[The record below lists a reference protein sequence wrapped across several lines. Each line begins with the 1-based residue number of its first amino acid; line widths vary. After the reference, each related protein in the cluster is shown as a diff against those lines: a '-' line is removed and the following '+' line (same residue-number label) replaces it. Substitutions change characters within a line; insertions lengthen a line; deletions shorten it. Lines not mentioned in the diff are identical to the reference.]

1 MTSPKP
7 VLISCGL
14 ILGLAGGV
22 AVLLHLYSQASA
34 RRFDPALP
42 ALPSATQLLATTRQF
57 DPSLASIDLQLID
70 EARPLPRS
78 GLLQLYRVSDNGR
91 PVYALA
97 LVRHDIACGTCR
109 DLLAA
114 VYLTASTRE
123 IAGVAPLEAWEKE
136 SGSFETGRVPVPTER
151 DFPGRFVAGRQRPG
165 WHQRGDAD
173 GRRHAERAA
182 RAAFLV
188 RLQTR
193 NREQGKW
200 LIIPR

>member
-1 MTSPKP
+1 MTCRTQPA
-7 VLISCGL
+7 VLISWGL
-14 ILGLAGGV
+14 ILGLAGVV

-42 ALPSATQLLATTRQF
+42 GLPTATQLLAVTRQF
-57 DPSLASIDLQLID
+57 DPSLASPDLQLIH

-78 GLLQLYRVSDNGR
+78 GLLQLYRVSDKGD

-114 VYLTASTRE
+114 VYLTASTRQ

-136 SGSFETGRVPVPTER
+136 SGSFDPDTFLGQLKGTSLGDSLRLGQDLDGISGATLTVGAMLTELRGLDSWFASRGETE
-151 DFPGRFVAGRQRPG
+151 
-165 WHQRGDAD
+165 
-173 GRRHAERAA
+173 
-182 RAAFLV
+182 
-188 RLQTR
+188 
-193 NREQGKW
+193 GKGNG
-200 LIIPR
+200 

>member
-1 MTSPKP
+1 MTCRKQPA

-22 AVLLHLYSQASA
+22 AVLLHLYSEASA

-57 DPSLASIDLQLID
+57 DPSLASLDLRLIHQ
-70 EARPLPRS
+70 ARPLPRS
-78 GLLQLYRVSDNGR
+78 GLLQLYRVSDDGR

-136 SGSFETGRVPVPTER
+136 SGSFEP
-151 DFPGRFVAGRQRPG
+151 D
-165 WHQRGDAD
+165 
-173 GRRHAERAA
+173 
-182 RAAFLV
+182 AFLSQLKGTSLGDSL
-188 RLQTR
+188 RLGQDLDGISGATLTVGAMLKELR
-193 NREQGKW
+193 GLGSWFASRPPNGSKGNG
-200 LIIPR
+200 